1 MNVNNLLAKVVD
13 TLKTTVGQT
22 SHVVKENVEYLLQ
35 KPTVSLEDLAAFVAT
50 HPDVT
55 YKTKKLLGLRFNFY
69 ELMIHDL
76 SFHLETKG
84 ENGEHIL
91 ELHVTAPYQSVFEY
105 HSFKNK
111 KATDKPIRLPNSL
124 NEIVH

>member
-1 MNVNNLLAKVVD
+1 MNVNDLLAKVVD

-55 YKTKKLLGLRFNFY
+55 YKTKKLLDLRFNFY
-69 ELMIHDL
+69 ELVIHDL

-84 ENGEHIL
+84 ESGEHIL
-91 ELHVTAPYQSVFEY
+91 ELYVAAPHQKVFEY
-105 HSFKNK
+105 HSFKNRQP
-111 KATDKPIRLPNSL
+111 TDKPIRLPNTL
-124 NEIVH
+124 NQIVH